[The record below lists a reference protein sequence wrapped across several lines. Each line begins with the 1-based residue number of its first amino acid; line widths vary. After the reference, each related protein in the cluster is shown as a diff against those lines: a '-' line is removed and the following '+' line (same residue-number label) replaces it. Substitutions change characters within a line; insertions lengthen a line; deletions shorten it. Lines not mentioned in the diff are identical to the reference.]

1 MGEPITEPPSKP
13 TVAGIPMPVL
23 RWGFIVFA
31 GASVIGFLAT
41 FLIAQ
46 DWGASLRGF
55 TRFNLIWAL
64 PAAGLTLLDWFGAGL
79 RIKAL
84 VGPHENEVS
93 LFRCT
98 EIGVASTSMAYL
110 TPSGAG
116 GGPATIYGLVRH
128 GLSFGRSAALNAVS
142 FMSNVIFLSLAG
154 LLAWASGL
162 GGRMADI
169 RLPVANLS
177 AGGLFK
183 WSAWAF
189 ASAVTMIIV
198 LALLPDLARGIIRR
212 FMGADHPRIERV
224 LHHFDELHDGL
235 VSYWRAGKLL
245 FLAAIL
251 SGFVHFGARFV
262 LGWVVVR
269 GFVPDAP
276 FIEVVLLHILIQYL
290 FFVMP
295 TPSAAGVGEVITAV
309 VMTPFL
315 SPGLLVP
322 YLAVWRV
329 FLTYITVGV
338 GGSVMLRWLS
348 AQAIADG

>member
-1 MGEPITEPPSKP
+1 MP
-13 TVAGIPMPVL
+13 VAVL
-23 RWGFIVFA
+23 RWGLIVFA
-31 GASVIGFLAT
+31 VASVVGFLAA

-46 DWGASLRGF
+46 DWGESLRGF
-55 TRFNLIWAL
+55 TRFNLIWAV
-64 PAAGLTLLDWFGAGL
+64 PAAGLTMLDWLGAGL
-79 RIKAL
+79 RIRAL
-84 VGPHENEVS
+84 VGPQENDVS
-93 LFRCT
+93 LVRCVQ
-98 EIGVASTSMAYL
+98 IGVASTSMAYL

-128 GLSFGRSAALNAVS
+128 GLSFGRAAALNAVS

-169 RLPVANLS
+169 RLPVGNLS
-177 AGGLFK
+177 AGAIFR

-189 ASAVTMIIV
+189 AGAVTMIIV
-198 LALLPDLARGIIRR
+198 LAVLPDVARGVIRR
-212 FMGADHPRIERV
+212 FMGSDHPRIERV
-224 LHHFDELHDGL
+224 LHHFDELHEGL
-235 VSYWRAGKLL
+235 VSYWKSGKLL

-269 GFVPDAP
+269 GFVPEAP
-276 FIEVVLLHILIQYL
+276 FIEIVLLHILIQYL
-290 FFVMP
+290 FFIMP

-309 VMTPFL
+309 VMIPFL
-315 SPGLLVP
+315 PNALLVP

-329 FLTYITVGV
+329 FLNYITVTV
-338 GGSVMLRWLS
+338 GGTVMLGWLS
-348 AQAIADG
+348 TEAVANS